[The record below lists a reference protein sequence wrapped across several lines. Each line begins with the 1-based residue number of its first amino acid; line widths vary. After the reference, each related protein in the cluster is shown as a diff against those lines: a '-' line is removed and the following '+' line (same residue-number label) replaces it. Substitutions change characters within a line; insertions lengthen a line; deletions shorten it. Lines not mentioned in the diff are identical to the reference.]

1 MCADPGAGRSG
12 GAGRNGPEA
21 ANCLVAVRLHTRNRI
36 GAGGGAALRGKHSV
50 SVAVR
55 RDNGESSFVV
65 RLSHR
70 SWKGLGQFIHAGDCV
85 VGREGVGEGESDQ
98 PGWSAGTG
106 GSGSRKFSAG
116 RALAQAAGGSP
127 ATRGGVTA
135 ATGSAGTDGGGQGQ
149 EGESAEAA
157 SGGEAKTAG
166 AGHGAVTGVEEET
179 RGSRPDGGPGQVWGQ
194 DSEQGTAG
202 EHDRPGSAGAE
213 DAEWG
218 I

>member
-1 MCADPGAGRSG
+1 M
-12 GAGRNGPEA
+12 
-21 ANCLVAVRLHTRNRI
+21 AVRLHTRNRI

-179 RGSRPDGGPGQVWGQ
+179 RGSRPDGGPGQVWRQ

-202 EHDRPGSAGAE
+202 KHDRPGSAGAE